1 LREVLDKKIKASG
14 AQNAYFPLFIPRS
27 FLSKEAEH
35 VEGFA
40 KECAVVT
47 HHRLCADP
55 QGKGLI
61 PDPEAKLEEP
71 LVVRPTSETIIWNM
85 FGKWIS
91 SYRGEYHDHC

>member
-1 LREVLDKKIKASG
+1 M
-14 AQNAYFPLFIPRS
+14 
-27 FLSKEAEH
+27 
-35 VEGFA
+35 EGFA

-55 QGKGLI
+55 KGQGLI

-85 FGKWIS
+85 FGKWIN
-91 SYRGEYHDHC
+91 SYRGEPGAPYCPKSDRDRCISWFGRWVLGPPLP